1 MNRHR
6 ELDEA
11 GRRAIDKHWRLQ
23 NEKTMDLVIGNWV
36 ALDGVAAV
44 RRKLQWY
51 LDHLAEFDTST

>member
-1 MNRHR
+1 MSRHR

-11 GRRAIDKHWRLQ
+11 AQRAIEKHWRLQ

-36 ALDGVAAV
+36 AMDGITAV
-44 RRKLQWY
+44 RQKLQWY